1 MRVTCEYGSVSRD
14 QGVKMH
20 HGLIIRG
27 VGLGGRVVVN
37 VRGLAG
43 VRLRALWTTGV
54 CSFRSLCPTVC
65 GCSVVCAVFQCLG
78 SYVSS

>member
-14 QGVKMH
+14 QGVKMQ

-37 VRGLAG
+37 VRGLAE
-43 VRLRALWTTGV
+43 V
-54 CSFRSLCPTVC
+54 
-65 GCSVVCAVFQCLG
+65 
-78 SYVSS
+78 